1 MGKTLKVGCCRP
13 GTGKFLL
20 GDSCE
25 DVGCAHYFLLPFWA
39 RGIHTGKA
47 ESLSGARARPRK
59 LVGMLTRTLPP
70 IWGFLVFFCGVA
82 WKELAEKVFLK
93 ELWGDVFVA

>member
-1 MGKTLKVGCCRP
+1 MRSLFSAP
-13 GTGKFLL
+13 FL
-20 GDSCE
+20 GPWYPYWES
-25 DVGCAHYFLLPFWA
+25 G
-39 RGIHTGKA
+39 
-47 ESLSGARARPRK
+47 ESLGCRARPRK
-59 LVGMLTRTLPP
+59 LVGMLTRTLPL